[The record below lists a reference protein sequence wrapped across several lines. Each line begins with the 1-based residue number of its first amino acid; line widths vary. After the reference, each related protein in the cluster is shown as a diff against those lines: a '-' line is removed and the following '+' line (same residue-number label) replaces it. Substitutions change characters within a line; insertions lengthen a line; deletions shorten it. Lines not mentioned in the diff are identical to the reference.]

1 MNIFMDYINILMR
14 MGDFMKIDKALREE
28 TQDLL
33 LSYKIKKIEIMNLEL
48 EIEDL
53 IAEVDGVKAVQ
64 YRESTSKTYK
74 FNSSV
79 ENEILERESEINKML
94 KEKRKKEILIEKVD
108 NAMSSLNK
116 DERDIIELR
125 YFNKESWNTIGATI
139 NKDANY
145 CGKLGRIAIN
155 KISKL
160 IWLRKSCVSS

>member
-1 MNIFMDYINILMR
+1 MLRQYNIE
-14 MGDFMKIDKALREE
+14 KALVK
-28 TQDLL
+28 L
-33 LSYKIKKIEIMNLEL
+33 INL
-48 EIEDL
+48 
-53 IAEVDGVKAVQ
+53 
-64 YRESTSKTYK
+64 
-74 FNSSV
+74 SV

-160 IWLRKSCVSS
+160 IWLRKSCVSL